1 MLTIKSMQDHKNKKG
16 NMIFHSVSLEN
27 GNYTTIQNSIL
38 FNVNLSD
45 KSVRVF
51 ALILMHRFNSSFQ
64 MNNFFLANALNCELK
79 TIQRACKELK
89 AFGYLDIYPTGEM
102 RGNSPVYEYEIFE
115 DPSQNLK
122 VADKGSGQRQQTK
135 PAVKNVLHNNN
146 ISNNIN
152 NKISKLEETNQL
164 SEIENVENSIIE
176 FADKADEEKIRNE
189 FDNLLD
195 GRLEIQSNLIDALKK
210 KSSDFRK
217 VRPVDR
223 TVELI
228 KLLPEFVKA
237 SKLKNTDKVYEDQQS
252 LNYLVKILENSE
264 GNYPKWFLDSQK
276 QEVVN
281 NKVVDM
287 ETTWKQ
293 TVKIWDCH
301 YAGRID
307 DCIKKM
313 VEKILNFVIESEN
326 YKKAGKPDNVFLSRF
341 RGVFNQSCTNTL
353 KVKKLSEMIEI
364 INEYINKSWNKS
376 DVFCEVIENFTKN
389 GYSLETIESYF
400 LQNKAGV

>member
-51 ALILMHRFNSSFQ
+51 ALILMHRFNPSFQ
-64 MNNFFLANALNCELK
+64 MNNFFLATALNCELK

-122 VADKGSGQRQQTK
+122 VADKGSGQRQRTK
-135 PAVKNVLHNNN
+135 PADKNVLHNNN

-164 SEIENVENSIIE
+164 SDLENVENIIIE
-176 FADKADEEKIRNE
+176 FADKADEEQIKKAL
-189 FDNLLD
+189 DDLLD
-195 GRLEIQSNLIDALKK
+195 GRLEIKLNSIEQLIKK
-210 KSSDFRK
+210 VSDFRK

-252 LNYLVKILENSE
+252 LNYLVKILENPL

-276 QEVVN
+276 QEVIQKQVN
-281 NKVVDM
+281 DL
-287 ETTWKQ
+287 EDSWKQ
-293 TVKIWDCH
+293 TTSIWK
-301 YAGRID
+301 AQGRRID
-307 DCIKKM
+307 DSIKIM
-313 VEKILNFVIESEN
+313 ISTILNFIQDSEYHKQNNLEYTNIRYLEFFNESII
-326 YKKAGKPDNVFLSRF
+326 K
-341 RGVFNQSCTNTL
+341 TL
-353 KVKKLSEMIEI
+353 KKKSVDEMIEI
-364 INEYINKSWNKS
+364 IKDYTSRQFN
-376 DVFCEVIENFTKN
+376 
-389 GYSLETIESYF
+389 SLEPFKKVSDSFFNAGLDFETIKLYF
-400 LQNKAGV
+400 ENVKG